1 MGIPGLEPTDY
12 SESSCPSRLAVAPQE
27 EFVPPDNWSP
37 YWNPK
42 NETLSRKQLDQLQL
56 VKLQRSVE
64 RAWNQSPFHRRL
76 YENAG
81 VNPDQIATLDD
92 LRRLPFMTR
101 ENWMESQ
108 AEKPLFGDLIT
119 RPRDQAIRYHLTSGT
134 SGRQPLRVLDSRK
147 DWSWIAEQWCY
158 GFWGFGIRPT
168 DTVFFAFSYGS
179 FIGFW
184 GAHYCCEKIG
194 CLVIP
199 SGNMTT
205 ENRIKQIVEMRATT
219 VCATPTYALR
229 MGQVAQKMG
238 IDLAADGAIDKVI
251 VSGEPSIPAT
261 KAMVEEMWGAKCGDT
276 AGMTEIGT
284 IMIFECSHQPGGTH
298 IIEDHFIEE
307 VLNPDTGEPVPY
319 GEPGERVVTSF
330 GRGFIP
336 LIRYRTKDMVIKVPA
351 SNCSCGR
358 TGDLYQGGIIGR
370 VDDMKLIRGTNVYP
384 RAVETVVREH
394 PEIEEFQIVLTR
406 VDNIRDEITV
416 QIELV
421 PGSDDI
427 WAELQKKLGADLADA
442 HEGLR
447 FNVERVERGALP
459 RFELKAKRLQDL
471 RDQ

>member
-1 MGIPGLEPTDY
+1 M
-12 SESSCPSRLAVAPQE
+12 A
-27 EFVPPDNWSP
+27 DNWSP

-42 NETLSRKQLDQLQL
+42 NETLSRDQLDRLQL
-56 VKLQRSVE
+56 FKLQQMVE
-64 RAWNQSPFHRRL
+64 RAWNESPFHRRL
-76 YENAG
+76 YEGAG
-81 VNPDQIATLDD
+81 VTPDQIKSLDD
-92 LRRLPFMTR
+92 IRRLPFMTR
-101 ENWMESQ
+101 ENWMEAQ

-119 RPRDQAIRYHLTSGT
+119 RPRDEAIRYHLTSGT

-194 CLVIP
+194 ALVIP

-205 ENRIKQIVEMRATT
+205 ENRVRQIVEMGATT

-229 MGQVAQKMG
+229 MAQVGQQLG
-238 IDLAADGAIDKVI
+238 IDIAKDGKVDKLI
-251 VSGEPSIPAT
+251 VSGEPCVPAT
-261 KAMVEEMWGAKCGDT
+261 RALLEELYGAKCGDT

-307 VLNPDTGEPVPY
+307 VLDPDTQEPVGY

-336 LIRYRTKDMVIKVPA
+336 LLRYRTKDLVVKVPHDR
-351 SNCSCGR
+351 CTCGR
-358 TGDLYQGGIIGR
+358 TFDIYEGGILGR
-370 VDDMKLIRGTNVYP
+370 VDDMKCIRGTNVYP
-384 RAVETVVREH
+384 RAVEAIVREH
-394 PEIEEFQIVLTR
+394 PTVEEFQIILTR
-406 VDNIRDEITV
+406 GEDMRDEITV
-416 QIELV
+416 KVEMK
-421 PGSDDI
+421 PDAEGT
-427 WAELQKKLGADLADA
+427 WPELQKVLNKDLAHA

-447 FNVERVERGALP
+447 FNVDKADQGELP